1 MGIISKEE
9 RVVEGS
15 IVFSTI
21 GRCNYAFDVFSLPVR
36 QQQQQGIQA
45 SFQHLSLL
53 PPPALS
59 QLEEIRHTSGKS
71 VSYNGHA
78 VERSQ
83 WDLVLFQGK
92 GEGSKLIEKPGDD
105 CSELLA
111 YVSEDGGA
119 LQIRFVLS
127 GAEGRIG
134 LETSQTNVEWGT
146 SSLALRDKPSVAGG
160 RLVYVSTEEAS
171 NSPRESWNAVYSTH
185 LKTRS
190 TTRLT
195 PQGVSDFSPAISP
208 SVASNQEH
216 GWQGEI
222 EGLCVDIYVC
232 NAADGTNRRLLVKD
246 GGWPSWANDHT
257 LYFHRQADDGWWSV
271 FKVNLSAEG
280 SDEAERVTPPGLH
293 AFTPAASQTG
303 QWIAVAT
310 RRQDSDYRHVEIF
323 DMQRQS
329 FQKITSLI
337 NPHVHHYNPFVF
349 PNSDRVG
356 YHRCREVLKPA
367 WTSEDIG
374 DNVESTI
381 NTIVPHL
388 EPILSPIPRLALLRI
403 DGAFPAVSPDGCMIA
418 YIAGVGSEGLYA
430 MNLDGTGRRKIYE
443 QSAFGTDWDTV
454 RKGIVYT
461 SLGPAFATE
470 DKTVHIA
477 AVHDADI
484 IDLKPGEKNPSVK
497 ILTKPGTQNNAF
509 PSVSPDGKYIV
520 FRSGR
525 SGHKNLFIMDAAE
538 GEAKYLRRL
547 TEGAWT
553 DTMPNWA
560 PNNEWISFCSDRE
573 KPGKH
578 VAEGS
583 FAVYYIRPDGTGLH
597 KVIESVGGGKV
608 NHPWFSPDSK
618 SILFTSDI
626 AGVSA
631 EPISVPH
638 QFQPYGD
645 LFVAKA
651 DGTELVRLTQ
661 NAYEDGTP
669 SWGSKFIAKSELT
682 DQGTRLHSAFSDVN
696 FLNCREVEIPPK
708 RICGWP

>member
-293 AFTPAASQTG
+293 AFTPAASQT
-303 QWIAVAT
+303 
-310 RRQDSDYRHVEIF
+310 
-323 DMQRQS
+323 
-329 FQKITSLI
+329 
-337 NPHVHHYNPFVF
+337 
-349 PNSDRVG
+349 
-356 YHRCREVLKPA
+356 
-367 WTSEDIG
+367 
-374 DNVESTI
+374 
-381 NTIVPHL
+381 
-388 EPILSPIPRLALLRI
+388 
-403 DGAFPAVSPDGCMIA
+403 VSPDGCMIA